1 MLKIKIALLLVTLLG
16 QSIAFAKCAATD
28 IQFSF
33 LQNCK
38 IAGIQYYDSFGAKAN
53 NDKIESVC
61 RCIVE
66 KLTVET
72 ANVVNQKTCE
82 FPLSEVRKT
91 VRFKDVRVMC
101 GEFQ

>member
-1 MLKIKIALLLVTLLG
+1 MITVFLSQT
-16 QSIAFAKCAATD
+16 SAFAKCSATE
-28 IQFSF
+28 IQSSF

-38 IAGIQYYDSFGAKAN
+38 MAGMQYYDSFGGKTN
-53 NDKIESVC
+53 NEKIETVC
-61 RCIVE
+61 RCIIE

-101 GEFQ
+101 GEF